1 MRIPS
6 RPTIKKLQAAAAV
19 CKACDLWK
27 KATQTVFFDRSKVYV
42 TNVVKHFKWE
52 PRGKRRIHKKPN
64 PIEIRACR
72 PYSSAGP
79 TEWPYNM

>member
-42 TNVVKHFKWE
+42 TNVVKHFKWD
-52 PRGKRRIHKKPN
+52 
-64 PIEIRACR
+64 
-72 PYSSAGP
+72 
-79 TEWPYNM
+79 